1 MKILNFFYVLL
12 LFVLSGSVSAV
23 TITIGDN
30 DGYGYGAG
38 VVADGATLPATGV
51 PGCSW
56 CFDNRSPGELAA
68 TDGSQFTDF
77 EAYQSPVVFSFL
89 FDTTPDTIVSNA
101 VFSMDVTGIQQGSFG
116 PSTLLLDG
124 NNVSA
129 GLPFN
134 QGAWGSGVYSFAVN
148 SSWLLDG
155 MLDVSFRGGVND
167 HLGFD
172 YFELSYD
179 ARRVPEPASLALM
192 GLGLIGFGF
201 SRGKKRT

>member
-1 MKILNFFYVLL
+1 MKFLNCLYVFL
-12 LFVLSGSVSAV
+12 LFVFSGSVSAV
-23 TITIGDN
+23 TMTIGDN

-38 VVADGATLPATGV
+38 VVADGATLPNSGGTCG
-51 PGCSW
+51 W

-101 VFSMDVTGIQQGSFG
+101 VFSMDITGMQQSSFG
-116 PSTLLLDG
+116 SSTLLLDG

-129 GLPFN
+129 GLPIN
-134 QGAWGSGVYSFAVN
+134 QGAWGSGVFSFAVN

-155 MLDVSFRGGVND
+155 MLDVSFTGGNND
-167 HLGFD
+167 HIGFD

-179 ARRVPEPASLALM
+179 ARVPEPASLALM

-201 SRGKKRT
+201 TRRQKRT